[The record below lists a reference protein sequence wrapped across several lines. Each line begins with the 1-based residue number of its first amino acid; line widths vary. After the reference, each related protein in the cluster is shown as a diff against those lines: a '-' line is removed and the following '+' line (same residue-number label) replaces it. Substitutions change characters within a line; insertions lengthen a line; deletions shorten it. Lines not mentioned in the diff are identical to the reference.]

1 MTLAHDALVFV
12 KVCVSQTLFRRA
24 YIYHQ
29 TGFPSLV
36 FPGGGQDD
44 TKNMLNPFSTEIM
57 QGAWQSYS

>member
-36 FPGGGQDD
+36 FPGGVRTTQK
-44 TKNMLNPFSTEIM
+44 TC
-57 QGAWQSYS
+57 